1 LTPLNMPGAQANLPT
16 STAPNLEN
24 PMSELVA
31 QIAQAADL
39 DISVAEK
46 AIGMML
52 GFLEREGD
60 DTAVHAMI
68 AAIPGARE
76 LISEWGG
83 EGAGGLL
90 ANLMGGGIMGL
101 GQQLMGLG
109 LGMGE
114 ITSLAKQT
122 IAVARQYAGEAVVD
136 QVVASVPG
144 LGQFV

>member
-1 LTPLNMPGAQANLPT
+1 M
-16 STAPNLEN
+16 TA
-24 PMSELVA
+24 LVS
-31 QIAQAADL
+31 QIAAATGL
-39 DISVAEK
+39 DTATAEK

-60 DTAVHAMI
+60 DEAIHKMI
-68 AAIPGARE
+68 AAVPGARE
-76 LISEWGG
+76 LVSQWGG
-83 EGAGGLL
+83 EGSGGLL
-90 ANLMGGGIMGL
+90 SGLLGGGGIMGL

-114 ITSLAKQT
+114 ITTLAKQT
-122 IAVARQYAGEAVVD
+122 IDVAKQYAGEELVD